1 MTGKAE
7 EGNKMVGQQVELE
20 PTYVVDVFVQYGIVE
35 TIMQKSSSNIS
46 MT

>member
-7 EGNKMVGQQVELE
+7 EGNKMVGQVELE
-20 PTYVVDVFVQYGIVE
+20 LTYVVDVFVQYGIVE